1 MEAGAGATTT
11 RAIASTSEG
20 QERARRFATK
30 VAATARRASLRDTGH
45 VHDAPTAYQ
54 NADRPVLTSLF
65 ESNRRFV
72 RLRRRALV
80 WDLGHLLATPTRAR
94 PYAPSV
100 PTFVSRSSTSR
111 ERARTPPR
119 RRGTSPRNLAAE
131 FQAPTRSDPPWTR
144 NTTTIAGRGT
154 RPPPPAQR
162 SYPYDDHGAGG
173 VGSKRGRSPSRY
185 PPGDPGYD
193 DDRRRSP
200 QRSPSVVDST
210 ARPREVIAAVAAPAV
225 DEGRAL
231 QRRRRGLIFP
241 RVLPPAHVRPRHPLG
256 VRARVRAVQSQ
267 QRGKL
272 PQARF
277 RRRPRRRE
285 DEGARTIRAGSSP
298 ASSRATPPPSKPPP
312 RSPQRSPRDPR
323 PSPSTSPNAA
333 PDVDVPRRRRGAS
346 RSRTGEGAGEG
357 AAEGA
362 AEGAPALA
370 SASAD
375 FRDARG
381 RWPVPV
387 RAWNPTRVARD
398 LRQCAKLVEVVDAE
412 RSVAP
417 AEDRFGDAALIAA
430 TMDAPDPIPEVRLRD
445 LPSNDGRSDGV

>member
-30 VAATARRASLRDTGH
+30 VAATRGAASLRDTGH

-65 ESNRRFV
+65 ESIRRFV

-94 PYAPSV
+94 PLRAERSHLR
-100 PTFVSRSSTSR
+100 FAEFHVSRT
-111 ERARTPPR
+111 RANAAS
-119 RRGTSPRNLAAE
+119 SPRNLAAE
-131 FQAPTRSDPPWTR
+131 SRRRIPSPHPVGSAMDAEHHDDRG
-144 NTTTIAGRGT
+144 AGH
-154 RPPPPAQR
+154 PPPLPPNP
-162 SYPYDDHGAGG
+162 YPYDDHGAGG

-200 QRSPSVVDST
+200 QRSPASSIRRP
-210 ARPREVIAAVAAPAV
+210 APGRSPRPSRPRRSP
-225 DEGRAL
+225 RPPL

-277 RRRPRRRE
+277 SRPRRRE
-285 DEGARTIRAGSSP
+285 DEGGARSAKDP
-298 ASSRATPPPSKPPP
+298 L
-312 RSPQRSPRDPR
+312 PR
-323 PSPSTSPNAA
+323 PRA
-333 PDVDVPRRRRGAS
+333 RRRRRRRRRVHRGGRRGNPRPLS
-346 RSRTGEGAGEG
+346 LPPREPPGEVAARVAARWARCE
-357 AAEGA
+357 AAEGPPS
-362 AEGAPALA
+362 APRRARTLA
-370 SASAD
+370 RPRSGVEPH
-375 FRDARG
+375 ARG
-381 RWPVPV
+381 ARFAPV
-387 RAWNPTRVARD
+387 RQTRRGGG
-398 LRQCAKLVEVVDAE
+398 R
-412 RSVAP
+412 R
-417 AEDRFGDAALIAA
+417 ALGGPGGGSI
-430 TMDAPDPIPEVRLRD
+430 R
-445 LPSNDGRSDGV
+445 